1 MVTLNLTAVGA
12 EQELIKKY
20 LSENA
25 SDSLLDKINNGIRI
39 EKDGK
44 TLISKKTLDGFM
56 KYANEEARKLAA
68 KGATSACVEDKVVY
82 GWAMHYFEEDSIEG
96 TLYNEDGTEY
106 KPPKPVK
113 AKQTVSTS
121 ISNKT
126 TTIPPK
132 EPAGQLSLFDFTDN
146 AELSCEDDNAIEEI
160 EETTN
165 EIKEISTIHVP
176 QPDGSDI
183 CIDTE
188 TGEVIEKPQ
197 NTTEELIAIL
207 FNILQEDLEVQ
218 LL

>member
-1 MVTLNLTAVGA
+1 MVTINLTAIGT

-25 SDSLLDKINNGIRI
+25 SDSLADKINNGVRI

-68 KGATSACVEDKVVY
+68 KGATSACIEDKVVY
-82 GWAMHYFEEDSIEG
+82 GWAIHYFEEDSIEG
-96 TLYNEDGTEY
+96 TLYNKDGTEY

-113 AKQTVSTS
+113 TKQTVSTS

-126 TTIPPK
+126 TTITPK
-132 EPAGQLSLFDFTDN
+132 EPAGQLSLFDFTDSTDI
-146 AELSCEDDNAIEEI
+146 SCEDDTVTEEI
-160 EETTN
+160 EELSN
-165 EIKEISTIHVP
+165 ETLESATVHVP
-176 QPDGSDI
+176 QLDGSDI

-188 TGEVIEKPQ
+188 TGEVIEEPQ
-197 NTTEELIAIL
+197 NTTDELITIL

-218 LL
+218 L

>member
-20 LSENA
+20 LTENA
-25 SDSLLDKINNGIRI
+25 TDSLADKINNGIPI

-82 GWAMHYFEEDSIEG
+82 GWAIHYFEEESIEG
-96 TLYNEDGTEY
+96 ALYNEDGTEY
-106 KPPKPVK
+106 KPPKVNKSKPN
-113 AKQTVSTS
+113 VSS
-121 ISNKT
+121 SVSNKT
-126 TTIPPK
+126 SIAIPK
-132 EPAGQLSLFDFTDN
+132 EPAGQLSLFDFSDSTDI
-146 AELSCEDDNAIEEI
+146 SCADTVTEEI
-160 EETTN
+160 EETAN
-165 EIKEISTIHVP
+165 EIREGTTVHVQ

-183 CIDTE
+183 CVDTE
-188 TGEVIEKPQ
+188 TGEVLEEPQ

-218 LL
+218 L

>member
-25 SDSLLDKINNGIRI
+25 SDSLADKINNGIRI

-44 TLISKKTLDGFM
+44 TLISKKTLDEFM

-82 GWAMHYFEEDSIEG
+82 GWAIHYFEEDSIEG

-106 KPPKPVK
+106 KPPIVNKSKPNVPSS
-113 AKQTVSTS
+113 V
-121 ISNKT
+121 SNKT
-126 TTIPPK
+126 SIAIPK
-132 EPAGQLSLFDFTDN
+132 EPAGQLSLFDFTDS
-146 AELSCEDDNAIEEI
+146 ADLSCENDSVTKEI
-160 EETTN
+160 EELSN
-165 EIKEISTIHVP
+165 ETLESATVHVQ
-176 QPDGSDI
+176 QPDGSDL
-183 CIDTE
+183 CVDTE

-218 LL
+218 LS

>member
-20 LSENA
+20 LAENA
-25 SDSLLDKINNGIRI
+25 SDSLAEKINNGIRI
-39 EKDGK
+39 EKNGK

-56 KYANEEARKLAA
+56 KYANEEARKLAV
-68 KGATSACVEDKVVY
+68 KGATSACVEDKIVY

-96 TLYNEDGTEY
+96 TLYNEDGAEY

-132 EPAGQLSLFDFTDN
+132 EPAGQLSLFDFTDSTN
-146 AELSCEDDNAIEEI
+146 IPCENDTVTKEI
-160 EETTN
+160 EEPAN
-165 EIKEISTIHVP
+165 KMQESSTVHVP

-183 CIDTE
+183 CIDTK
-188 TGEVIEKPQ
+188 TGEVIEEPQ

-218 LL
+218 LS

>member
-1 MVTLNLTAVGA
+1 MVTINLTAVGA

-20 LSENA
+20 LTENA
-25 SDSLLDKINNGIRI
+25 SDSLVEKINNGIRI

-44 TLISKKTLDGFM
+44 TLISKKTLNGFM

-82 GWAMHYFEEDSIEG
+82 GWAIHYFEEDSIEG

-106 KPPKPVK
+106 KPPKVNKSKP
-113 AKQTVSTS
+113 TVSS
-121 ISNKT
+121 SVSNKT
-126 TTIPPK
+126 SIVTSK

-146 AELSCEDDNAIEEI
+146 TEDSCEDDNAIEEI

-165 EIKEISTIHVP
+165 VIKEISTVHVP

-188 TGEVIEKPQ
+188 TGEVIEEPQ
-197 NTTEELIAIL
+197 NTTDELITIL

-218 LL
+218 L

>member
-1 MVTLNLTAVGA
+1 MVTLNLTPVGA

-20 LSENA
+20 LTENA
-25 SDSLLDKINNGIRI
+25 SDSLAEKINNGISI

-68 KGATSACVEDKVVY
+68 KGATSACVEDKIVY
-82 GWAMHYFEEDSIEG
+82 GWAMHYFEEDSTEG

-113 AKQTVSTS
+113 VKQTVSPS
-121 ISNKT
+121 VSNKT

-132 EPAGQLSLFDFTDN
+132 EPTGQLSLFDFTDN
-146 AELSCEDDNAIEEI
+146 AEVSCEDDNAIEEI

-165 EIKEISTIHVP
+165 EIKEISTVHVP
-176 QPDGSDI
+176 QPDGSNL
-183 CIDTE
+183 CVDTE
-188 TGEVIEKPQ
+188 TGEVIEAPQ

-207 FNILQEDLEVQ
+207 FNILQENLEVQ
-218 LL
+218 L

>member
-1 MVTLNLTAVGA
+1 MGTLNLTAVGA
-12 EQELIKKY
+12 EQELIEKY

-25 SDSLLDKINNGIRI
+25 SDSLADKINNGVRI

-56 KYANEEARKLAA
+56 KYANEEARKLAS

-82 GWAMHYFEEDSIEG
+82 SWAIHYFEEDSIEG
-96 TLYNEDGTEY
+96 TLYNEDRTEY

-126 TTIPPK
+126 TTITPK
-132 EPAGQLSLFDFTDN
+132 EPAGQLSLFDFTDSTDVSSEN
-146 AELSCEDDNAIEEI
+146 DTVTEEI
-160 EETTN
+160 EELSN
-165 EIKEISTIHVP
+165 ETLESATVHVQ

-188 TGEVIEKPQ
+188 TGEVIEEPQ

-218 LL
+218 LS

>member
-20 LSENA
+20 LAENA
-25 SDSLLDKINNGIRI
+25 SDSLADKINNGIPI

-68 KGATSACVEDKVVY
+68 KGATSACVEDKIVY

-165 EIKEISTIHVP
+165 EIKEISTVHVP
-176 QPDGSDI
+176 QLDGSNL
-183 CIDTE
+183 CVDTK
-188 TGEVIEKPQ
+188 TGEVLEEPQ

-218 LL
+218 LS

>member
-20 LSENA
+20 LAENV
-25 SDSLLDKINNGIRI
+25 SDSLADKINNGIPI

-56 KYANEEARKLAA
+56 KYANEEARKLAS

-82 GWAMHYFEEDSIEG
+82 SWAIHYFEEDSIEG

-113 AKQTVSTS
+113 AKQTVSLS
-121 ISNKT
+121 VSNKT
-126 TTIPPK
+126 TTITSK
-132 EPAGQLSLFDFTDN
+132 EPAGQLSLFDFTD
-146 AELSCEDDNAIEEI
+146 STDVPSEDTADV
-160 EETTN
+160 EETEETVN
-165 EIKEISTIHVP
+165 ETQESTTVHVP

-188 TGEVIEKPQ
+188 TGEVIEEPQ
-197 NTTEELIAIL
+197 NTTTELIAIL

-218 LL
+218 L

>member
-1 MVTLNLTAVGA
+1 MVTLNLTVVGA

-20 LSENA
+20 LAENA
-25 SDSLLDKINNGIRI
+25 SDSLADKINNGIPI

-68 KGATSACVEDKVVY
+68 KGATSACVEDKIVY

-96 TLYNEDGTEY
+96 ALYNEDGTEY

-113 AKQTVSTS
+113 ATQTVSSS

-126 TTIPPK
+126 SIAIPK
-132 EPAGQLSLFDFTDN
+132 EPAGQLSLFDFTDSTDI
-146 AELSCEDDNAIEEI
+146 SCEDDNTMEEI
-160 EETTN
+160 EKTAN
-165 EIKEISTIHVP
+165 EIKENSTVHVP
-176 QPDGSDI
+176 QPDGPDI

-188 TGEVIEKPQ
+188 TGEVIEETT

-207 FNILQEDLEVQ
+207 FNILQENLEVQ
-218 LL
+218 L

>member
-20 LSENA
+20 LTENA
-25 SDSLLDKINNGIRI
+25 SDSLADKINNGIRI

-68 KGATSACVEDKVVY
+68 KGATSACVEDKIVY

-106 KPPKPVK
+106 TPPKLVK

-126 TTIPPK
+126 TTVTSK
-132 EPAGQLSLFDFTDN
+132 EPAGQLSLFDFTD
-146 AELSCEDDNAIEEI
+146 STDVPSEDTADI
-160 EETTN
+160 EETEETVN
-165 EIKEISTIHVP
+165 ETQESVTVHVQ

-183 CIDTE
+183 CIDIE

>member
-20 LSENA
+20 LAENA
-25 SDSLLDKINNGIRI
+25 SDSLADKINNGIPI

-68 KGATSACVEDKVVY
+68 KGATSACVEDKIVY
-82 GWAMHYFEEDSIEG
+82 GWAMHYFEEDSIEC

-146 AELSCEDDNAIEEI
+146 AEVSCEDDTVTEKIEEI
-160 EETTN
+160 TN
-165 EIKEISTIHVP
+165 EIHENATVHVP
-176 QPDGSDI
+176 QPDGSNL
-183 CIDTE
+183 CVDTE

-218 LL
+218 L

>member
-1 MVTLNLTAVGA
+1 MVTINLTAVGA

-20 LSENA
+20 LAESA
-25 SDSLLDKINNGIRI
+25 SDSLADKINNGIPI

-56 KYANEEARKLAA
+56 KYANEEARKLAS

-82 GWAMHYFEEDSIEG
+82 SWAIHYFEEDSIEG

-106 KPPKPVK
+106 KPLKPVK
-113 AKQTVSTS
+113 AKQTVSLS
-121 ISNKT
+121 VSNKT
-126 TTIPPK
+126 TTVTSK
-132 EPAGQLSLFDFTDN
+132 EPAGQLSLFDFTD
-146 AELSCEDDNAIEEI
+146 STDVPSEDTADV
-160 EETTN
+160 EETEETVN
-165 EIKEISTIHVP
+165 ETQESVTVHVK

-188 TGEVIEKPQ
+188 TGEVLEEPQ

-207 FNILQEDLEVQ
+207 FNILQENLEVQ
-218 LL
+218 L

>member
-1 MVTLNLTAVGA
+1 MVTINLTAVGA

-20 LSENA
+20 LAENA
-25 SDSLLDKINNGIRI
+25 SDSLADKINNGVRI

-96 TLYNEDGTEY
+96 ALYNEDGTEY
-106 KPPKPVK
+106 KPPIVNKSKPNVPSS
-113 AKQTVSTS
+113 V
-121 ISNKT
+121 SNKT
-126 TTIPPK
+126 SIAIPK

-146 AELSCEDDNAIEEI
+146 AEVSCEDDIVTEEI

-165 EIKEISTIHVP
+165 ETQESSTVHMP
-176 QPDGSDI
+176 QPDGSNL
-183 CIDTE
+183 CVNTE
-188 TGEVIEKPQ
+188 TGEVLEEPQ

-218 LL
+218 L

>member
-1 MVTLNLTAVGA
+1 MVTLNLSAVGT

-25 SDSLLDKINNGIRI
+25 SDSLADKINNGIRI
-39 EKDGK
+39 EKDEK
-44 TLISKKTLDGFM
+44 ILISKKTLDGFM

-68 KGATSACVEDKVVY
+68 KGATSACVEDKIVY
-82 GWAMHYFEEDSIEG
+82 GWAIHYFEEDSIEG

-106 KPPKPVK
+106 KPPKVNKSKP
-113 AKQTVSTS
+113 TVSS
-121 ISNKT
+121 SASNKT
-126 TTIPPK
+126 SIAIPK
-132 EPAGQLSLFDFTDN
+132 EPTGQLSLFDFTDN
-146 AELSCEDDNAIEEI
+146 AEVSCEDDTVTEKIEEI
-160 EETTN
+160 TN
-165 EIKEISTIHVP
+165 EIHESVTVHVP

-218 LL
+218 L

>member
-20 LSENA
+20 LAENA
-25 SDSLLDKINNGIRI
+25 SDSLVEKINNGIRI
-39 EKDGK
+39 EKDEK
-44 TLISKKTLDGFM
+44 ILISKKTLDGFM

-68 KGATSACVEDKVVY
+68 KGATSACVEDKIVY

-106 KPPKPVK
+106 KPPKVNKSKP
-113 AKQTVSTS
+113 TVASS
-121 ISNKT
+121 VSNKT
-126 TTIPPK
+126 SIAIPK
-132 EPAGQLSLFDFTDN
+132 EPTGQLSLFDFTDN
-146 AELSCEDDNAIEEI
+146 AEVSCEDDNAIEEI
-160 EETTN
+160 EETAN
-165 EIKEISTIHVP
+165 EIQEGTTVHVQ

-183 CIDTE
+183 CVDTK
-188 TGEVIEKPQ
+188 TGEVLEEPQ

-218 LL
+218 L

>member
-20 LSENA
+20 LAENA
-25 SDSLLDKINNGIRI
+25 SNSLAEKINNGISI

-68 KGATSACVEDKVVY
+68 KGATSACVEDKIVY

-106 KPPKPVK
+106 KPPKVNKSKP
-113 AKQTVSTS
+113 TVASS
-121 ISNKT
+121 VSNKT
-126 TTIPPK
+126 SIAIPK
-132 EPAGQLSLFDFTDN
+132 EPAGQLSLFDFSDSIDI
-146 AELSCEDDNAIEEI
+146 SCADTVTEEI

-165 EIKEISTIHVP
+165 EIKEISTVHVP
-176 QPDGSDI
+176 QPDGSNL
-183 CIDTE
+183 CVDTE
-188 TGEVIEKPQ
+188 TGEVIEGPQ
-197 NTTEELIAIL
+197 STTEELIAIL

-218 LL
+218 L

>member
-20 LSENA
+20 LAESA
-25 SDSLLDKINNGIRI
+25 SDSLADKINNGIPI

-68 KGATSACVEDKVVY
+68 KGATSACVKDKIVY

-106 KPPKPVK
+106 KPPETVK

-188 TGEVIEKPQ
+188 TGEVLEEPQ

>member
-20 LSENA
+20 LTENA
-25 SDSLLDKINNGIRI
+25 SDSLAEKINNGIRI
-39 EKDGK
+39 EKNGK

-56 KYANEEARKLAA
+56 KYANEEAKKLAA

-106 KPPKPVK
+106 KPPKPNK
-113 AKQTVSTS
+113 LKPTVSS
-121 ISNKT
+121 SVSNKT
-126 TTIPPK
+126 SIAIPK

-146 AELSCEDDNAIEEI
+146 AEVSCEDDNTMEEI

-165 EIKEISTIHVP
+165 EIKEISTVHVQ

-188 TGEVIEKPQ
+188 TGEVIEESQ

-218 LL
+218 LS

>member
-1 MVTLNLTAVGA
+1 MVRLNLTAVGA

-20 LSENA
+20 LAENA
-25 SDSLLDKINNGIRI
+25 SDSLADKINNGIPI

-68 KGATSACVEDKVVY
+68 KGATSACVEDKIVY

-96 TLYNEDGTEY
+96 MLYNEDGTEY
-106 KPPKPVK
+106 KPLKPVK

-126 TTIPPK
+126 TTITSK
-132 EPAGQLSLFDFTDN
+132 EPAGQLSLFDFTD
-146 AELSCEDDNAIEEI
+146 STDVPSEDTADV
-160 EETTN
+160 EETEETVN
-165 EIKEISTIHVP
+165 ETQESVTVHVQ
-176 QPDGSDI
+176 QPDGSDL
-183 CIDTE
+183 CVDTK
-188 TGEVIEKPQ
+188 TGEVIEEPQ

-218 LL
+218 L

>member
-39 EKDGK
+39 EKGGK

-82 GWAMHYFEEDSIEG
+82 GWAIHYFEEDSIEG

-113 AKQTVSTS
+113 AKQAIPASIPNKTS
-121 ISNKT
+121 ITAS
-126 TTIPPK
+126 K
-132 EPAGQLSLFDFTDN
+132 EPAGQLSLFDFTD
-146 AELSCEDDNAIEEI
+146 STDVPSEDTADV
-160 EETTN
+160 EETEETVN
-165 EIKEISTIHVP
+165 ETQESVTVHMQ
-176 QPDGSDI
+176 QPDGSNLCVDI
-183 CIDTE
+183 E
-188 TGEVIEKPQ
+188 TGEVIEEPP

-218 LL
+218 L

>member
-1 MVTLNLTAVGA
+1 MVTLNLSAVGT

-25 SDSLLDKINNGIRI
+25 SDSLADKINNGIPV

-68 KGATSACVEDKVVY
+68 KGATSACVEDKIVY

-96 TLYNEDGTEY
+96 ALYNEDGTEY
-106 KPPKPVK
+106 KPPKVNKSKPN
-113 AKQTVSTS
+113 VSS
-121 ISNKT
+121 SVSNKT
-126 TTIPPK
+126 SIAIPK
-132 EPAGQLSLFDFTDN
+132 EPAGQLSLFDFTDSTN
-146 AELSCEDDNAIEEI
+146 IPNEDDAVIEEI
-160 EETTN
+160 EEPANETQESTT
-165 EIKEISTIHVP
+165 VYMP
-176 QPDGSDI
+176 QPDGSDL

-188 TGEVIEKPQ
+188 TGEVLEEPQ

>member
-1 MVTLNLTAVGA
+1 MITLNLTAVGA

-20 LSENA
+20 LTENA
-25 SDSLLDKINNGIRI
+25 SDSLADKINNGVRI

-44 TLISKKTLDGFM
+44 TLIGKKTLDGFM

-106 KPPKPVK
+106 KPPNPVK
-113 AKQTVSTS
+113 AKQTVSSS

-126 TTIPPK
+126 STTISK
-132 EPAGQLSLFDFTDN
+132 EPEGQLSLFNFTDN
-146 AELSCEDDNAIEEI
+146 IEVPCEDDSVTEEI
-160 EETTN
+160 EDPSDETQESATV
-165 EIKEISTIHVP
+165 HVP
-176 QPDGSDI
+176 QPDGSNL

-188 TGEVIEKPQ
+188 TGEVIEETT

-218 LL
+218 L

>member
-1 MVTLNLTAVGA
+1 MVTLNLTAVEA

-20 LSENA
+20 LTENA
-25 SDSLLDKINNGIRI
+25 SDSLAEKINNGIRI
-39 EKDGK
+39 EKNGK

-68 KGATSACVEDKVVY
+68 KGATSACVEDKIVY

-106 KPPKPVK
+106 KPPKLVK
-113 AKQTVSTS
+113 AKPTVSSS

-126 TTIPPK
+126 STTISK
-132 EPAGQLSLFDFTDN
+132 EPAGQLSLFDLTDN
-146 AELSCEDDNAIEEI
+146 IEVPCENDIVTEEI

-165 EIKEISTIHVP
+165 EIQESATVHVP
-176 QPDGSDI
+176 QPDGSNL
-183 CIDTE
+183 CVDTE
-188 TGEVIEKPQ
+188 TGEVLEEPR

-218 LL
+218 L

>member
-1 MVTLNLTAVGA
+1 MVTLNLTVVGA

-20 LSENA
+20 LAENA
-25 SDSLLDKINNGIRI
+25 SDSLADKINNGIPI

-68 KGATSACVEDKVVY
+68 KGATSACVEDKIVY

-106 KPPKPVK
+106 KPPKPFK
-113 AKQTVSTS
+113 AKQTVSSS

-126 TTIPPK
+126 SIAIPK
-132 EPAGQLSLFDFTDN
+132 EPAGQLSLFDFTDSTN
-146 AELSCEDDNAIEEI
+146 IPNEDDAVIEEI
-160 EETTN
+160 EELSNETLESTTV
-165 EIKEISTIHVP
+165 HVP
-176 QPDGSDI
+176 QPDGSDL

-218 LL
+218 L

>member
-1 MVTLNLTAVGA
+1 MVTINLTAIGT

-20 LSENA
+20 FTENA
-25 SDSLLDKINNGIRI
+25 SDSLTDKINNGVRI

-56 KYANEEARKLAA
+56 KYANEEARKLAS

-82 GWAMHYFEEDSIEG
+82 SWAIHYFEEDSIEG

-113 AKQTVSTS
+113 AKQAIPASIPNKTS
-121 ISNKT
+121 ITAS
-126 TTIPPK
+126 K
-132 EPAGQLSLFDFTDN
+132 EPVGQLSLFDFTD
-146 AELSCEDDNAIEEI
+146 STDVPSEDIADVEEI
-160 EETTN
+160 EESVN
-165 EIKEISTIHVP
+165 ETQERVTVHVP
-176 QPDGSDI
+176 QPNGSDL

-188 TGEVIEKPQ
+188 TGEVIEEPQ

-218 LL
+218 L

>member
-20 LSENA
+20 LAENA
-25 SDSLLDKINNGIRI
+25 SDSLADKINNGIPI

-44 TLISKKTLDGFM
+44 RLISKKTLEGFM
-56 KYANEEARKLAA
+56 KYANEEARKLAT

-96 TLYNEDGTEY
+96 ALYNEDGTEY

-113 AKQTVSTS
+113 ATQTVSSS

-126 TTIPPK
+126 SITASK
-132 EPAGQLSLFDFTDN
+132 EPAGQLSLFDFTDSTDV
-146 AELSCEDDNAIEEI
+146 SCEDDTVTEEI
-160 EETTN
+160 EKTANKIQESVTV
-165 EIKEISTIHVP
+165 HVP

-183 CIDTE
+183 CIDTK
-188 TGEVIEKPQ
+188 TGEVLEEPQ

-218 LL
+218 L

>member
-20 LSENA
+20 LTENA
-25 SDSLLDKINNGIRI
+25 SDSLANKINNGISI

-44 TLISKKTLDGFM
+44 ILISKKTLDGFM

-82 GWAMHYFEEDSIEG
+82 GWAIHYFEEDSIEG

-113 AKQTVSTS
+113 AKQTVSSS

-126 TTIPPK
+126 SIAIPK
-132 EPAGQLSLFDFTDN
+132 EPAGQLSLFDFTD
-146 AELSCEDDNAIEEI
+146 STDVPSEDADVEEI
-160 EETTN
+160 EEPAN
-165 EIKEISTIHVP
+165 EIQESVTVHVQ
-176 QPDGSDI
+176 QPDGSDL

-188 TGEVIEKPQ
+188 TGEVIEETT

-207 FNILQEDLEVQ
+207 VGILQEDLEVQ
-218 LL
+218 LS

>member
-1 MVTLNLTAVGA
+1 MITLNLTAVGA

-20 LSENA
+20 LTENA
-25 SDSLLDKINNGIRI
+25 SDSLTDKINNGIRI

-68 KGATSACVEDKVVY
+68 KGATSACVEDKIVY

-106 KPPKPVK
+106 KPPKLVK
-113 AKQTVSTS
+113 AKPTVSSS

-126 TTIPPK
+126 STTISK

-146 AELSCEDDNAIEEI
+146 IEVPCENDIVTEEI
-160 EETTN
+160 EEPAN
-165 EIKEISTIHVP
+165 EIQEGATVHVP
-176 QPDGSDI
+176 QPDGSNL
-183 CIDTE
+183 CVDTE

-218 LL
+218 LS

>member
-20 LSENA
+20 LTENA

-56 KYANEEARKLAA
+56 RYANEKARKLAA
-68 KGATSACVEDKVVY
+68 KGATSACVEDKIVY

-113 AKQTVSTS
+113 GKQVIPTS
-121 ISNKT
+121 IPNKT
-126 TTIPPK
+126 SIAAPK
-132 EPAGQLSLFDFTDN
+132 EPVGQLSLFDFTD
-146 AELSCEDDNAIEEI
+146 STDVPSEDTADVEEI
-160 EETTN
+160 EETVN
-165 EIKEISTIHVP
+165 ETQESVTVHVP
-176 QPDGSDI
+176 QPDGSDL

-188 TGEVIEKPQ
+188 TGEVIEETT
-197 NTTEELIAIL
+197 NMTEELIAIL

-218 LL
+218 L

>member
-1 MVTLNLTAVGA
+1 MVMLNLTAVGA
-12 EQELIKKY
+12 EQGLIKKY
-20 LSENA
+20 LTENA
-25 SDSLLDKINNGIRI
+25 SDSLADKINNGIRI

-56 KYANEEARKLAA
+56 KYANEEARKLAS
-68 KGATSACVEDKVVY
+68 KGATSACVEDKIVY

-106 KPPKPVK
+106 KPPKPFK

-146 AELSCEDDNAIEEI
+146 AELSCEDDNTIEEI

-165 EIKEISTIHVP
+165 EIKEISTVHVQ

-188 TGEVIEKPQ
+188 TGEVIEEPQ

-207 FNILQEDLEVQ
+207 FNILQENLEVQ
-218 LL
+218 L